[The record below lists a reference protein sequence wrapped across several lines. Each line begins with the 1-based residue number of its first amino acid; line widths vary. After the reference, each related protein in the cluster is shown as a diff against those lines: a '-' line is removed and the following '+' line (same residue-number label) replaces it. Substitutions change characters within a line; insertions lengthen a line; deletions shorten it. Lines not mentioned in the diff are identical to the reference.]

1 MKWFWNNYTT
11 DAKAREQ
18 IYASPLRASSE
29 QLKGLPPALVQTA
42 EFDVLRDE
50 GEAYARKLDAAGV
63 TVTAVRYNG
72 MIHDFGLLNPLSQI
86 PEVQAAVRQAALELK
101 THLN

>member
-1 MKWFWNNYTT
+1 
-11 DAKAREQ
+11 
-18 IYASPLRASSE
+18 
-29 QLKGLPPALVQTA
+29 VQTA

-50 GEAYARKLDAAGV
+50 GEAYARTSTRRVPV
-63 TVTAVRYNG
+63 TSVRYNG

-86 PEVQAAVRQAALELK
+86 PEVKAAMRQAALELK